1 MAKLNLDHFRDILLA
16 EKGRLLKSVQRGVK
30 AIAHDDNE
38 SESSSGRAH
47 SNHLADQGSDEA
59 EYETQLL
66 LSASQADYLRE
77 IEAALER
84 IENGTYGLCEK
95 TGQRINIERLEAIPT
110 ARLCIEAQ
118 EEEERRSYGA

>member
-1 MAKLNLDHFRDILLA
+1 MQKLNLEHFREILLV
-16 EKGRLLKSVQRGVK
+16 EKMRLLKSVKRGVK

-38 SESSSGRAH
+38 SESTSGRAH

-66 LSASQADYLRE
+66 LSASQAQYLRE

-84 IENGTYGLCEK
+84 IEDGTYGICEM
-95 TGQRINIERLEAIPT
+95 TGNPINADRLEAMPT

-118 EEEERRSYGA
+118 EEEERRAYGT

>member
-1 MAKLNLDHFRDILLA
+1 MEQLNLEHFREILLA
-16 EKGRLLKSVQRGVK
+16 EKARLLKNVSRNVK
-30 AIAHDDNE
+30 AIAHSDNE

-66 LSASQADYLRE
+66 LSASQAGYLRE

-84 IENGTYGLCEK
+84 IEDGTYGLCEK
-95 TGQRINIERLEAIPT
+95 TGKPINFERLEAMPT
-110 ARLCIEAQ
+110 ARLSVEAQ
-118 EEEERRSYGA
+118 EEEERRLYG

>member
-1 MAKLNLDHFRDILLA
+1 MRKLNLDHFREILLG
-16 EKGRLLKSVQRGVK
+16 EKSRLLKSVQRGVK

-38 SESSSGRAH
+38 SESNIGRAH

-66 LSASQADYLRE
+66 LSASQAETLRE

-84 IENGTYGLCEK
+84 IENGTYGVCEK
-95 TGQRINIERLEAIPT
+95 TGQPINVERLEAMPT

-118 EEEERRSYGA
+118 EEEERRAYGT

>member
-1 MAKLNLDHFRDILLA
+1 MAKLNLEPFREILLA
-16 EKGRLLKSVQRGVK
+16 EKSRLLKSVQRGVK

-66 LSASQADYLRE
+66 LSASQAEYLRE

-84 IENGTYGLCEK
+84 IEDGTYGICEK
-95 TGQRINIERLEAIPT
+95 TGQRINVERLKAIPT

-118 EEEERRSYGA
+118 EEEERRGYGT